1 LDLPVTFYQ
10 APELFCLDLYK
21 EFDLD
26 QIAALAGQGKILQ
39 SDFLEI
45 PARKAQ

>member
-1 LDLPVTFYQ
+1 MTT

-26 QIAALAGQGKILQ
+26 RLDRMSGEVQKTP
-39 SDFLEI
+39 F
-45 PARKAQ
+45 